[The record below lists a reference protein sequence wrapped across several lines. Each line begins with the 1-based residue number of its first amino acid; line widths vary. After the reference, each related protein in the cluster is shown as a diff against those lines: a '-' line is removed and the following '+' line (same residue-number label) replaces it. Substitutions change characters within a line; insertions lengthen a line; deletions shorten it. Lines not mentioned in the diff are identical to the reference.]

1 MKIDLP
7 RLAVVIVNYRSGKE
21 TAALVKALRGV
32 KGGGPR
38 NVYVV
43 DSGSE
48 DGSREVIGAVLGDN
62 EFFIDAGGNLGYG
75 ACNNIGIRKGME
87 WGADYFLILNP
98 DIEIEDDFLSPLL
111 IALEAISECGMA
123 TPVALS
129 KDGTIVQSAGGDF
142 SLFTGRAGRRLAGK
156 TPTALRNDFDAADFA
171 QGCAMLV
178 KREFFED
185 AGLFHEG
192 FFLYYEDVELGLRGR
207 RECWETVVVYQSRI
221 RHRDTTAER
230 LFDPVVNHVSTRNQ
244 IWVER
249 AFARAPQFLTFLF
262 LSAFLRWP
270 WRFARNFFTLH
281 FKASFMVVKG
291 VWNGFFGGGF
301 RGASHLALP
310 MVRRKVKLDDGGG
323 NSSEVVARWIQAQ
336 DAYLITKHKLDQ
348 NYRKRMK

>member
-1 MKIDLP
+1 MKIEP
-7 RLAVVIVNYRSGKE
+7 PKLAVVIVNFRSGKE
-21 TAALVKALRGV
+21 SATLVKSLRGV

-48 DGSREVIGAVLGDN
+48 DGSGEVIRQGLTDN
-62 EFFIDAGGNLGYG
+62 EFFIEAGKNLGYG

-98 DIEIEDDFLSPLL
+98 DIEVEDDFLSPLL
-111 IALEAISECGMA
+111 IALEAISECGIA
-123 TPVALS
+123 TPAALS
-129 KDGTIVQSAGGDF
+129 MDGSRVQSAGGDF
-142 SLFTGRAGRRLAGK
+142 SLFTGRAGRRLAGRELSG
-156 TPTALRNDFDAADFA
+156 LRSDFDKADFA

-221 RHRDTTAER
+221 KHRDTTAER
-230 LFDPVVNHVSTRNQ
+230 LFDPVVNHAATRNQ

-249 AFARAPQFLTFLF
+249 AYARMPQFMTFLLF
-262 LSAFLRWP
+262 SAVLRWP

-281 FKASFMVVKG
+281 FKAAFMVVRG

-301 RGASHLALP
+301 RATSHLALP
-310 MVRRKVKLDDGGG
+310 LVKRKVRLDDGGG
-323 NSSEVVARWIQAQ
+323 NPGEVVARWIQAQ